1 MARTY
6 CNTLSHE
13 KDERIGSTFIYGQ
26 DVLLIVLESRK
37 RANGLWPKQNSI
49 QADRDHDVD
58 GATLLG
64 RMI

>member
-1 MARTY
+1 M
-6 CNTLSHE
+6 SHE

-26 DVLLIVLESRK
+26 DTLLIVLESRK

-64 RMI
+64 CMI